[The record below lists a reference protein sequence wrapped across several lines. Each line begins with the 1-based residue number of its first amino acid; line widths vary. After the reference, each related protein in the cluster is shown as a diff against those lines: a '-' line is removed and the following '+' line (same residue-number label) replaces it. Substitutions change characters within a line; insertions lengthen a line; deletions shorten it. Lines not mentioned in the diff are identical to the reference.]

1 MNAILEA
8 TSVTKHYDRFSLRDV
23 SLAVRR
29 GSIAALFGPN
39 GAGKSTLVKVLA
51 HQVPS
56 QQGTVRVFG
65 LSYADAEQEIKNR
78 IGYVAQE
85 PPFYP
90 EKSVQ
95 WTARF
100 AAPFFAR
107 WDGAQFYR
115 LLDEFKI
122 SPLSKVK
129 HLSGGQK
136 RLLTLAFA
144 FSHDPELLILDEPTA
159 GLDVVHRR
167 ALLDRLRAF
176 VADGERGVLVASH
189 ITDGLDE
196 IAEDI
201 SFLDEGRIV
210 MHEDKDELVAR
221 WKRVHFRDGALAP
234 AILGRLLDV
243 RRQPFGNSG
252 LTSEYPA
259 LRGDLAPA
267 LASGDVKVENASL
280 EDILIYQVKGA

>member
-1 MNAILEA
+1 MDAILEA
-8 TSVTKHYDRFSLRDV
+8 TNVTKHYERFSLRDI
-23 SLAVRR
+23 SLEVQR
-29 GSIAALFGPN
+29 GSISALFGPN

-51 HQVPS
+51 HQIPP

-65 LSYADAEQEIKNR
+65 LSYADREPDIKNR

-85 PPFYP
+85 PMFYA

-100 AAPFFAR
+100 SAPLFAR
-107 WDGAQFYR
+107 WDGACFHR
-115 LLDEFKI
+115 LLEEFKVN
-122 SPLSKVK
+122 PLSRVK

-136 RLLTLAFA
+136 RLLALALA
-144 FSHDPELLILDEPTA
+144 LSHDPELLILDEPTA
-159 GLDVVHRR
+159 GLDVVFRR

-176 VADGERGVLVASH
+176 VADGERSVLVASH
-189 ITDGLDE
+189 VTDGLDE

-201 SFLDEGRIV
+201 SFLDDGRIV

-234 AILGRLLDV
+234 AIVDRLLSV
-243 RRQPFGNSG
+243 RRQPFGSSG
-252 LTSEYPA
+252 LTREYPA
-259 LRGDLAPA
+259 LRDELAPA
-267 LASGDVKVENASL
+267 LAAGDVKVENASL
-280 EDILIYQVKGA
+280 EDILIFQVKGA

>member
-1 MNAILEA
+1 MDAILEA
-8 TSVTKHYDRFSLRDV
+8 TNVTKHYERFSLRGV
-23 SLAVRR
+23 SLEVRR

-51 HQVPS
+51 NQVPPE
-56 QQGTVRVFG
+56 QGTVRAFG
-65 LSYADAEQEIKNR
+65 LSYADREPDIKNR

-85 PPFYP
+85 PVFYA
-90 EKSVQ
+90 ERSVQ

-100 AAPFFAR
+100 AAPLFAR
-107 WDGAQFYR
+107 WDGACFQRF
-115 LLDEFKI
+115 LDEFTI
-122 SPLSKVK
+122 NPLAKVK

-136 RLLTLAFA
+136 RLLSLALA
-144 FSHDPELLILDEPTA
+144 FSHDPELLILDEPTS
-159 GLDVVHRR
+159 GLDVVFRR

-176 VADGERGVLVASH
+176 VADGEKSVLVASH

-196 IAEDI
+196 IAEDV
-201 SFLDEGRIV
+201 SFLDDGRIV

-234 AILGRLLDV
+234 AIVDRLLSV
-243 RRQPFGNSG
+243 RRQPFGSSG